1 MTGVWITLA
10 LGAIIMI
17 FDYRSATRPDEKDKH
32 KDKHKHKHKRPRPL
46 SKQAKDNLRQL
57 FFGTI
62 VAAGAVYVIQQMF
75 D

>member
-10 LGAIIMI
+10 LGAIIII
-17 FDYRSATRPDEKDKH
+17 FDYKQETKPDEKDKH
-32 KDKHKHKHKRPRPL
+32 KRPRKL

-62 VAAGAVYVIQQMF
+62 VAAGAVWVIGQMW

>member
-32 KDKHKHKHKRPRPL
+32 KRSRPL

>member
-10 LGAIIMI
+10 LGAIIII
-17 FDYRSATRPDEKDKH
+17 FDYNAATKPDEKDKF
-32 KDKHKHKHKRPRPL
+32 KRRRAL

-57 FFGTI
+57 FIGTI
-62 VAAGAVYVIQQMF
+62 IAAGAVWVIGQMF

>member
-10 LGAIIMI
+10 LGAIIII
-17 FDYRSATRPDEKDKH
+17 FDYRTETKPDEKD
-32 KDKHKHKHKRPRPL
+32 KHKRPRPL

-57 FFGTI
+57 FIGTI
-62 VAAGAVYVIQQMF
+62 VAAGAVYVIGQMF

>member
-1 MTGVWITLA
+1 
-10 LGAIIMI
+10 MI
-17 FDYRSATRPDEKDKH
+17 FDYKQETKPDEKDKH
-32 KDKHKHKHKRPRPL
+32 KRPRKL

-62 VAAGAVYVIQQMF
+62 VAAGAVWVIGQMW

>member
-17 FDYRSATRPDEKDKH
+17 FDYRAETRPDEKDKL
-32 KDKHKHKHKRPRPL
+32 KRPRKL

-62 VAAGAVYVIQQMF
+62 VAAGAVWVIGQMWE
-75 D
+75 

>member
-1 MTGVWITLA
+1 MMGVWITLA
-10 LGAIIMI
+10 LGAVIMI
-17 FDYRSATRPDEKDKH
+17 FDYNAETKPLIDD
-32 KDKHKHKHKRPRPL
+32 KHKRPRKL

-62 VAAGAVYVIQQMF
+62 VAAGAVWVIGQMW

>member
-10 LGAIIMI
+10 LGAIIII
-17 FDYRSATRPDEKDKH
+17 FDYNEETKPDEKD
-32 KDKHKHKHKRPRPL
+32 RRRRRRPL
-46 SKQAKDNLRQL
+46 SNTARTNLRQL

-62 VAAGAVYVIQQMF
+62 IAAVAVWVIGQMF

>member
-10 LGAIIMI
+10 LGAIIII
-17 FDYRSATRPDEKDKH
+17 FDYNAETKPLIDDKH
-32 KDKHKHKHKRPRPL
+32 KKKRPL

-57 FFGTI
+57 FFGTFI
-62 VAAGAVYVIQQMF
+62 AAGAVYLIGQMF

>member
-10 LGAIIMI
+10 LGAIII
-17 FDYRSATRPDEKDKH
+17 TFDYFAATKPDEKDKH
-32 KDKHKHKHKRPRPL
+32 KRRRPL

-57 FFGTI
+57 FFGTFI
-62 VAAGAVYVIQQMF
+62 AAGAVYLIGQMF

>member
-10 LGAIIMI
+10 LGAIIII
-17 FDYRSATRPDEKDKH
+17 FDYNAATKPDEKDKH
-32 KDKHKHKHKRPRPL
+32 KRRQPL

-57 FFGTI
+57 FFGTFI
-62 VAAGAVYVIQQMF
+62 AAGAVYLIGQMF